1 MMRLA
6 VAAAVKKV
14 LGVEAYIRAVK
25 AD

>member
-1 MMRLA
+1 MKRLA